1 MTEIYSLFLSAKNY
15 SSKYKKYFKIYED
28 LFKRFKDKDVTFI
41 EIGIQNGGSLDIWK
55 NYFAKN
61 SKIIGVD
68 FNPECKKFEKDNII
82 VEIGSQSDPEFWNKL
97 FLKYGKADIILDD
110 GGHTNHQ
117 QIITVNNCI
126 KNIKN
131 EGLLIT
137 EDTHT
142 SYMRQFNNPSKYS
155 FINFAKKSI
164 DDVNYKF
171 PNIGYFKNSINNFVY
186 SIEFFESIV
195 VFKIDRERCEI
206 NTKEDNG
213 GILSNIK
220 DMRFEEYSSLNIFF
234 SKIKRIIKEKIK
246 YLELT
251 KYFK

>member
-1 MTEIYSLFLSAKNY
+1 MTEIYKLFLSSKNY
-15 SSKYKKYFKIYED
+15 SSKYKKYFTIYED
-28 LFKRFKDKDVTFI
+28 LFRKFRGKDIIFV
-41 EIGIQNGGSLDIWK
+41 EIGIQNGGSLEIWK
-55 NYFAKN
+55 KYFGKN

-68 FNPECKKFEKDNII
+68 FNPDCKKFEKDNII
-82 VEIGSQSDPEFWNKL
+82 VEIGSQSDPEFWDKF
-97 FLKYGKADIILDD
+97 FLKYGMVDIILDD

-117 QIITVNNCI
+117 QIITANSCI

-131 EGLLIT
+131 DGLLII

-142 SYMRQFNNPSKYS
+142 SYMEQFNNPSKYS

-171 PNIGYFKNSINNFVY
+171 PEIGYFKNSINNFVY

-195 VFKIDRERCEI
+195 VFKVNRERCEV
-206 NTKEDNG
+206 NTKQNNS
-213 GILSNIK
+213 GISSNIK
-220 DMRFEEYSSLNIFF
+220 DMRFGEYLSSNIFF
-234 SKIKRIIKEKIK
+234 FKIKKIIREKIK
-246 YLELT
+246 YLGLA

>member
-1 MTEIYSLFLSAKNY
+1 M
-15 SSKYKKYFKIYED
+15 
-28 LFKRFKDKDVTFI
+28 V
-41 EIGIQNGGSLDIWK
+41 DI
-55 NYFAKN
+55 
-61 SKIIGVD
+61 V
-68 FNPECKKFEKDNII
+68 
-82 VEIGSQSDPEFWNKL
+82 
-97 FLKYGKADIILDD
+97 LDD

-131 EGLLIT
+131 DGLLIT

-142 SYMRQFNNPSKYS
+142 SYMKQFNNPSKYS

-171 PNIGYFKNSINNFVY
+171 PEIGHFKNSINNFVY

-195 VFKIDRERCEI
+195 VFKVNRERCET
-206 NTKEDNG
+206 NMKQDNS
-213 GILSNIK
+213 GISSNIK
-220 DMRFEEYSSLNIFF
+220 DMRFGEYSSSNLFF
-234 SKIKRIIKEKIK
+234 FKIKKIIREKIK
-246 YLELT
+246 YLGLA